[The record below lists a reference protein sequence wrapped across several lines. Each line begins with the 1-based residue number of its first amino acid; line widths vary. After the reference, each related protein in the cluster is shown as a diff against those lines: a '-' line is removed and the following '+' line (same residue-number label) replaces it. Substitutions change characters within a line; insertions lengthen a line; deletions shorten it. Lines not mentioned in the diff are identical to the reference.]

1 MKSKDLINAMG
12 RIDPEYIADAA
23 PDNAHKCVDNEIS
36 TAVVPRRRSRLRLAV
51 VITAAVLSVLLLGV
65 GVTASSWGDD
75 IKNIFSEGWEKAVG
89 GKMSAKHAETIAA
102 TGHNNGVN
110 TSGSAGA
117 DIKSVF
123 SERWENA
130 VGEKMS
136 AEHTD
141 TVGVYSQTIGLCG
154 TIDNVT
160 VTLDS
165 AEVGDDV
172 FYLLFRI
179 EGIEND
185 ASDPIDYYN
194 FNKQYINVFDGDS
207 AYDIISSSWPQAS
220 PDGEGAY
227 NMLVRCQYSL
237 KDEPG
242 IEEKD
247 TIDVYISL
255 KDLMKRSN
263 TVKEGTW
270 NFKFTLDRSVS
281 PDIIELGDL
290 GEYHDIV
297 LSNFGVKMSGKN
309 ALGTGVPDFV
319 YAVLKNGS
327 KVPCSSFG
335 AQSENIDGEVKSN
348 QNKIYNF
355 VAPVDV
361 DDVAYIVIGSVEIPI
376 PQTE

>member
-12 RIDPEYIADAA
+12 RIDPEYIADAS
-23 PDNAHKCVDNEIS
+23 PDNAHKCVHDESS
-36 TAVVPRRRSRLRLAV
+36 TASVSNRHSRLRLAV

-141 TVGVYSQTIGLCG
+141 TVGVYSQTIGLCQ

-160 VTLDS
+160 VTVDS

-194 FNKQYINVFDGDS
+194 FDKHYINVFDDDS

-237 KDEPG
+237 KNEPG
-242 IEEKD
+242 IQEKD
-247 TIDVYISL
+247 TIDIYISL
-255 KDLMKRSN
+255 KDIMKRSN
-263 TVKEGTW
+263 IVKEGTW
-270 NFKFTLDRSVS
+270 NFKFTLDRSVL
-281 PDIIELGDL
+281 PDVTRLGDF
-290 GEYHDIV
+290 GDYHDIE
-297 LSNFGVKMSGKN
+297 LSNFGIKMSGKD
-309 ALGTGVPDFV
+309 ALGNDDPDFV

-327 KVPCSSFG
+327 KVPCSSSYV
-335 AQSENIDGEVKSN
+335 QSDNIDGEEQPN

-361 DDVAYIVIGSVEIPI
+361 GDVAYIVIESVEIPI
-376 PQTE
+376 TPAE